1 MSIGMP
7 ADGYTLLT
15 ATTYEETKIDSDEFQ
30 TPQAQIVDVELR
42 HDNYGTAS
50 VMRPSRPKYVM
61 QDVLL
66 PGSVTRFEQD
76 MIFLISNF
84 SGRHSTE
91 AGRIFVEQLSRVT
104 DAADF
109 MKEVSNILNPSD
121 IIMWPT
127 HEPDVKESVD
137 GDFCSDVNWIFAYC
151 HKKGPE
157 TSDSQMSATII
168 GSLHPLSPSQ
178 NYSELYSTV
187 FFEKPDKYMRAKGA
201 ILHAATQAYSEYM
214 RSPEG
219 KKKICKDIFA
229 SLLFI
234 SVFVIFYI
242 FVFFLIRFFFFT
254 FVKT

>member
-1 MSIGMP
+1 MS

-15 ATTYEETKIDSDEFQ
+15 ATAYEETKFDSDEFQ

-61 QDVLL
+61 QNVLL

-104 DAADF
+104 NAANF
-109 MKEVSNILNPSD
+109 KEEVSFD

-151 HKKGPE
+151 HKYGSG
-157 TSDSQMSATII
+157 TSDSRMSATII

-187 FFEKPDKYMRAKGA
+187 FFERPDKYMRPKGA
-201 ILHAATQAYSEYM
+201 IFNAATQAYSEYD
-214 RSPEG
+214 RTPEREKQRCSG
-219 KKKICKDIFA
+219 LLAGLCCVSVVVICFI
-229 SLLFI
+229 LFL
-234 SVFVIFYI
+234 
-242 FVFFLIRFFFFT
+242 FL
-254 FVKT
+254 VLK